1 MAMALAALAV
11 LLLAISAWNIA
22 QFSENLTVSHVDVGG
37 VPASVYQPV
46 SAVRGPVIVIAHGF
60 AGSQQMMQPIAV
72 SLARS
77 GYSAITFDFA
87 GHGRNRALLRGGLH
101 NLDTSTTRLLA
112 DIGRVVAFAR
122 KLPGGDGR
130 VALVGHSM
138 ASELVVQYAMQN
150 SGVDAVVAL
159 SLFGQAVTATSPRNL
174 LVVDGAWEP
183 AMLHNAAR
191 RIVSDVAGADP
202 QERHTYGDFL
212 KGNARRYVYA
222 AGAEHIGVIYS
233 FDAIEAT
240 RAWLNDVYDLKVRG
254 LIDRRGPWLG
264 AICLALVALLRAISE
279 MLPQLARQAPPA
291 RRALQLAGIVGVA
304 AFLTPVALAQAPTDF
319 LPILLGDYLAVHFAL
334 YGALLWAGLW
344 VTREPTAAEFAIPS
358 PIVLGTGLAAGFV
371 TILAF
376 GLPLDAY
383 VTSFLPTGIRVL
395 LVPVEFIAV
404 AATFTAEERL
414 AHGEGAPRF
423 AYVGCKLAFLASLA
437 LAIALSPQRLFF
449 LIIIT
454 PVVGVLFI
462 LFGLINHWCW
472 RRTRAPLVGAVAS
485 SLTLAWA
492 ISSTF
497 PLVG

>member
-1 MAMALAALAV
+1 M
-11 LLLAISAWNIA
+11 
-22 QFSENLTVSHVDVGG
+22 
-37 VPASVYQPV
+37 
-46 SAVRGPVIVIAHGF
+46 
-60 AGSQQMMQPIAV
+60 
-72 SLARS
+72 
-77 GYSAITFDFA
+77 
-87 GHGRNRALLRGGLH
+87 
-101 NLDTSTTRLLA
+101 
-112 DIGRVVAFAR
+112 
-122 KLPGGDGR
+122 
-130 VALVGHSM
+130 
-138 ASELVVQYAMQN
+138 
-150 SGVDAVVAL
+150 
-159 SLFGQAVTATSPRNL
+159 
-174 LVVDGAWEP
+174 
-183 AMLHNAAR
+183 
-191 RIVSDVAGADP
+191 
-202 QERHTYGDFL
+202 
-212 KGNARRYVYA
+212 
-222 AGAEHIGVIYS
+222 IYS

-264 AICLALVALLRAISE
+264 AICLALVALLRASSE